1 MAVSRIA
8 AAGRNASQP
17 LVTITAMKRKF
28 LSLLLALCAV
38 AALRAGDSSSR
49 PLIYM
54 FPIREPIMPS
64 VERLTAKCLA
74 EAREMG
80 ADAVLIQMN
89 TYGGLVDAADSVRTA
104 LLGSPIPV
112 WVWIDNQAAS
122 AGALIAL
129 AADSIYMRPGASIG
143 AASVVDQSG
152 RPMPDKFQS
161 FMRAMMRATAESH
174 GKVIERIDGGDT
186 VWRWHR
192 DPFVAEAMVGR
203 SAGDSTTLRVL
214 TLTADEA
221 VQRHFSEGSASSVAE
236 VLQRAGV
243 EDYTLYVYEPTTLD
257 RVLGWLMNPVAQ
269 GIFIMLIIGGIY
281 FELQTPGIGFPLVT
295 AVLGAVLYFAPL
307 YLEGVAQNW
316 ELLLFVVGLLLLAV
330 EIFVLPGFGIAG
342 VAGIAAVV
350 TGLAFAAIDNELFRH
365 VTSGEVSVA
374 WVVRP
379 FAVVIVSSVTAFVAA
394 LWLGR
399 RLLASPRAD
408 RSYYPHDA
416 RTGLCRSAAVAAGS
430 DRADRYGHGR
440 AEALGQ
446 GACRRDL
453 LRGGRRGRTLHRA
466 RRRRGNRPCRGRAA
480 LLPAGRRAGLTGWL
494 PIEADRQKI
503 CFSWTMLLVA

>member
-17 LVTITAMKRKF
+17 FVTITAMKRKF

-161 FMRAMMRATAESH
+161 FMRATMRATAESH

-192 DPFVAEAMVGR
+192 DPLVAEAMVGR

-281 FELQTPGIGFPLVT
+281 FELQTPGIGFRCV
-295 AVLGAVLYFAPL
+295 
-307 YLEGVAQNW
+307 
-316 ELLLFVVGLLLLAV
+316 
-330 EIFVLPGFGIAG
+330 
-342 VAGIAAVV
+342 
-350 TGLAFAAIDNELFRH
+350 
-365 VTSGEVSVA
+365 
-374 WVVRP
+374 
-379 FAVVIVSSVTAFVAA
+379 
-394 LWLGR
+394 
-399 RLLASPRAD
+399 
-408 RSYYPHDA
+408 
-416 RTGLCRSAAVAAGS
+416 
-430 DRADRYGHGR
+430 
-440 AEALGQ
+440 
-446 GACRRDL
+446 
-453 LRGGRRGRTLHRA
+453 
-466 RRRRGNRPCRGRAA
+466 
-480 LLPAGRRAGLTGWL
+480 
-494 PIEADRQKI
+494 
-503 CFSWTMLLVA
+503 

>member
-49 PLIYM
+49 PLIYT

-129 AADSIYMRPGASIG
+129 AADSIYMRPGGSIG

-161 FMRAMMRATAESH
+161 FMRATMRATAESH
-174 GKVIERIDGGDT
+174 GKVIERIDGRDT
-186 VWRWHR
+186 IWRWHR
-192 DPFVAEAMVGR
+192 SWPRRWWAGARAIARR
-203 SAGDSTTLRVL
+203 SA
-214 TLTADEA
+214 
-221 VQRHFSEGSASSVAE
+221 
-236 VLQRAGV
+236 
-243 EDYTLYVYEPTTLD
+243 
-257 RVLGWLMNPVAQ
+257 
-269 GIFIMLIIGGIY
+269 
-281 FELQTPGIGFPLVT
+281 
-295 AVLGAVLYFAPL
+295 
-307 YLEGVAQNW
+307 
-316 ELLLFVVGLLLLAV
+316 
-330 EIFVLPGFGIAG
+330 
-342 VAGIAAVV
+342 
-350 TGLAFAAIDNELFRH
+350 
-365 VTSGEVSVA
+365 
-374 WVVRP
+374 
-379 FAVVIVSSVTAFVAA
+379 
-394 LWLGR
+394 
-399 RLLASPRAD
+399 
-408 RSYYPHDA
+408 
-416 RTGLCRSAAVAAGS
+416 C
-430 DRADRYGHGR
+430 
-440 AEALGQ
+440 
-446 GACRRDL
+446 
-453 LRGGRRGRTLHRA
+453 
-466 RRRRGNRPCRGRAA
+466 
-480 LLPAGRRAGLTGWL
+480 
-494 PIEADRQKI
+494 
-503 CFSWTMLLVA
+503 

>member
-49 PLIYM
+49 PLIYT

-129 AADSIYMRPGASIG
+129 AADSIYMRPGGSIG

-161 FMRAMMRATAESH
+161 FMRATMRATAESH
-174 GKVIERIDGGDT
+174 GKVIERIDGRDT
-186 VWRWHR
+186 IWRWHR
-192 DPFVAEAMVGR
+192 DPLVAEAMVGR

-269 GIFIMLIIGGIY
+269 GIFIMLIVGGIY
-281 FELQTPGIGFPLVT
+281 FELQTPGIGFPLVV

-342 VAGIAAVV
+342 VAGIVAVV
-350 TGLAFAAIDNELFRH
+350 TGLAFAAIDNDLFRH

-399 RLLASPRAD
+399 RFLTGSSPLRERIVLTTSMTPEQGYVGQQPSLSD
-408 RSYYPHDA
+408 LIG
-416 RTGLCRSAAVAAGS
+416 RTGAVTAVLRPSGKVLVDGTYYEAVAEDGLYIERGAVVKIV
-430 DRADRYGHGR
+430 R
-440 AEALGQ
+440 AEGGLLY
-446 GACRRDL
+446 CRRI
-453 LRGGRRGRTLHRA
+453 
-466 RRRRGNRPCRGRAA
+466 
-480 LLPAGRRAGLTGWL
+480 AGQA
-494 PIEADRQKI
+494 
-503 CFSWTMLLVA
+503 

>member
-1 MAVSRIA
+1 M
-8 AAGRNASQP
+8 
-17 LVTITAMKRKF
+17 
-28 LSLLLALCAV
+28 
-38 AALRAGDSSSR
+38 
-49 PLIYM
+49 
-54 FPIREPIMPS
+54 
-64 VERLTAKCLA
+64 
-74 EAREMG
+74 
-80 ADAVLIQMN
+80 
-89 TYGGLVDAADSVRTA
+89 
-104 LLGSPIPV
+104 
-112 WVWIDNQAAS
+112 
-122 AGALIAL
+122 
-129 AADSIYMRPGASIG
+129 
-143 AASVVDQSG
+143 DQSG

-161 FMRAMMRATAESH
+161 FMQATMRATAESH

-192 DPFVAEAMVGR
+192 DPLVAEAMVGR

-281 FELQTPGIGFPLVT
+281 FELQTPGIGFPLVA

-379 FAVVIVSSVTAFVAA
+379 FAVVIISSVTAFVAA
-394 LWLGR
+394 LWLGCR
-399 RLLASPRAD
+399 FLTGSSPLRERIVLTTRMTPEQGYVGQQPSLPD
-408 RSYYPHDA
+408 LIG
-416 RTGLCRSAAVAAGS
+416 RTGTVTAV
-430 DRADRYGHGR
+430 
-440 AEALGQ
+440 
-446 GACRRDL
+446 
-453 LRGGRRGRTLHRA
+453 LRPSGIY
-466 RRRRGNRPCRGRAA
+466 RRRTA
-480 LLPAGRRAGLTGWL
+480 
-494 PIEADRQKI
+494 
-503 CFSWTMLLVA
+503 

>member
-1 MAVSRIA
+1 
-8 AAGRNASQP
+8 
-17 LVTITAMKRKF
+17 
-28 LSLLLALCAV
+28 
-38 AALRAGDSSSR
+38 
-49 PLIYM
+49 
-54 FPIREPIMPS
+54 
-64 VERLTAKCLA
+64 
-74 EAREMG
+74 MG

-161 FMRAMMRATAESH
+161 FMRATMRATAESH

-192 DPFVAEAMVGR
+192 DPLVAEAMVGR

-281 FELQTPGIGFPLVT
+281 FELQTPGIGFPLVA

-342 VAGIAAVV
+342 VAGIAVVSAVC
-350 TGLAFAAIDNELFRH
+350 GQSDPEAA
-365 VTSGEVSVA
+365 
-374 WVVRP
+374 
-379 FAVVIVSSVTAFVAA
+379 
-394 LWLGR
+394 
-399 RLLASPRAD
+399 
-408 RSYYPHDA
+408 A
-416 RTGLCRSAAVAAGS
+416 RTLLS
-430 DRADRYGHGR
+430 
-440 AEALGQ
+440 
-446 GACRRDL
+446 RR
-453 LRGGRRGRTLHRA
+453 
-466 RRRRGNRPCRGRAA
+466 
-480 LLPAGRRAGLTGWL
+480 
-494 PIEADRQKI
+494 PI
-503 CFSWTMLLVA
+503 F

>member
-1 MAVSRIA
+1 MAVSGIA

-49 PLIYM
+49 PLIYT

-161 FMRAMMRATAESH
+161 FMRATMRATAESH

-192 DPFVAEAMVGR
+192 DPLVAEAMVGR

-269 GIFIMLIIGGIY
+269 GIFIMLIVGGIY
-281 FELQTPGIGFPLVT
+281 FELQTPGIGFPLVA

-399 RLLASPRAD
+399 RFLTGSSPLRERIVLTTRMTPEQGYVGQQPSLPD
-408 RSYYPHDA
+408 LIG
-416 RTGLCRSAAVAAGS
+416 RTGTVTAVLRPSGKVLVDGTYYEAVAEDGLYIERGAVVEIV
-430 DRADRYGHGR
+430 R
-440 AEALGQ
+440 AEGGLLY
-446 GACRRDL
+446 CRR
-453 LRGGRRGRTLHRA
+453 
-466 RRRRGNRPCRGRAA
+466 AA
-480 LLPAGRRAGLTGWL
+480 GQA
-494 PIEADRQKI
+494 
-503 CFSWTMLLVA
+503 

>member
-49 PLIYM
+49 PLIYT

-161 FMRAMMRATAESH
+161 FMRATMRATA
-174 GKVIERIDGGDT
+174 
-186 VWRWHR
+186 
-192 DPFVAEAMVGR
+192 
-203 SAGDSTTLRVL
+203 RVP
-214 TLTADEA
+214 
-221 VQRHFSEGSASSVAE
+221 REG
-236 VLQRAGV
+236 
-243 EDYTLYVYEPTTLD
+243 
-257 RVLGWLMNPVAQ
+257 
-269 GIFIMLIIGGIY
+269 
-281 FELQTPGIGFPLVT
+281 
-295 AVLGAVLYFAPL
+295 
-307 YLEGVAQNW
+307 
-316 ELLLFVVGLLLLAV
+316 
-330 EIFVLPGFGIAG
+330 
-342 VAGIAAVV
+342 
-350 TGLAFAAIDNELFRH
+350 
-365 VTSGEVSVA
+365 
-374 WVVRP
+374 
-379 FAVVIVSSVTAFVAA
+379 
-394 LWLGR
+394 
-399 RLLASPRAD
+399 
-408 RSYYPHDA
+408 
-416 RTGLCRSAAVAAGS
+416 
-430 DRADRYGHGR
+430 DRADRRRGYR
-440 AEALGQ
+440 LALGTAIRSWPRRWWA
-446 GACRRDL
+446 GARA
-453 LRGGRRGRTLHRA
+453 TA
-466 RRRRGNRPCRGRAA
+466 RRSAC
-480 LLPAGRRAGLTGWL
+480 
-494 PIEADRQKI
+494 
-503 CFSWTMLLVA
+503 

>member
-192 DPFVAEAMVGR
+192 DPLVAEAMVGR

-236 VLQRAGV
+236 VLQRA
-243 EDYTLYVYEPTTLD
+243 
-257 RVLGWLMNPVAQ
+257 
-269 GIFIMLIIGGIY
+269 
-281 FELQTPGIGFPLVT
+281 

-399 RLLASPRAD
+399 RFLTGSSPLRERIVLTTRMTPEQGYVGQQPSLPD
-408 RSYYPHDA
+408 LIG
-416 RTGLCRSAAVAAGS
+416 RTGTVTAVLRPSGKVLVDGTYYEAVAEDGLYIERGAVVEIV
-430 DRADRYGHGR
+430 R
-440 AEALGQ
+440 AEGGLLY
-446 GACRRDL
+446 CRR
-453 LRGGRRGRTLHRA
+453 
-466 RRRRGNRPCRGRAA
+466 AA
-480 LLPAGRRAGLTGWL
+480 GQA
-494 PIEADRQKI
+494 
-503 CFSWTMLLVA
+503 